1 MAAPMA
7 PTTPPKSPAENL
19 MLGLPASERA
29 THIIDNFLAESTQRE
44 LISSGEITNL
54 LLDLRIIITGDQ
66 DGYPNP
72 TQEN

>member
-1 MAAPMA
+1 MAAPTA
-7 PTTPPKSPAENL
+7 ATTPPKSLADNL
-19 MLGLPASERA
+19 MLSLPASERA

-54 LLDLRIIITGDQ
+54 LLDLRTIVTGDR

-72 TQEN
+72 TQED